1 MHFEDVDYSFEIVS
15 GKDKPKV
22 CRGGLNV
29 RGKLGALNNLSIL
42 LGGGAQMTNGTPF
55 TGRGFVL
62 FKTVVSSGVPT
73 AIGGQGVSLWTGIAI
88 GVGIIIKVFCIV
100 ARAY

>member
-1 MHFEDVDYSFEIVS
+1 MVKAPLAFYRSKWVLHQCLSSLIGLGSLSDSFFIA
-15 GKDKPKV
+15 
-22 CRGGLNV
+22 LNV

-62 FKTVVSSGVPT
+62 FKTVVSGGVPT
-73 AIGGQGVSLWTGIAI
+73 ALTSY
-88 GVGIIIKVFCIV
+88 
-100 ARAY
+100 RA